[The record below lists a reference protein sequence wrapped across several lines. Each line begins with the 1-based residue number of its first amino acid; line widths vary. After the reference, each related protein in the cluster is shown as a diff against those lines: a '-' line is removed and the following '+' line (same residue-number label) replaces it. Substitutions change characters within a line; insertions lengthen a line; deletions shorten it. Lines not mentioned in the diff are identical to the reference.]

1 MDIAFWYAKINQ
13 CNEEISDCYEQ
24 IQKYE
29 NDIEELEGLSGRL
42 QVYNSDFS
50 DMQFKRRHN
59 LSSAVS
65 ELSQQQRY
73 SSRIIDGYE
82 GSLYEV
88 LYGTEND
95 NAYRY
100 LEDMTGIV
108 NGEIRKKQAQ
118 IEECMRRIAV
128 CNSTIASCENE
139 IRAVKTRQKEGMGS
153 RL

>member
-1 MDIAFWYAKINQ
+1 MDKTFLYAKINQ
-13 CNEEISDCYEQ
+13 CNQEINDCYEQ
-24 IQKYE
+24 IRKYE
-29 NDIEELEGLSGRL
+29 KALDELEGLSGRL

-73 SSRIIDGYE
+73 SSRIINGYE

-95 NAYRY
+95 NAYRC

-108 NGEIRKKQAQ
+108 NGEIRKN
-118 IEECMRRIAV
+118 RYR
-128 CNSTIASCENE
+128 
-139 IRAVKTRQKEGMGS
+139 
-153 RL
+153 

>member
-82 GSLYEV
+82 GSLYEI

-139 IRAVKTRQKEGMGS
+139 IRAVETRQKEGMGS